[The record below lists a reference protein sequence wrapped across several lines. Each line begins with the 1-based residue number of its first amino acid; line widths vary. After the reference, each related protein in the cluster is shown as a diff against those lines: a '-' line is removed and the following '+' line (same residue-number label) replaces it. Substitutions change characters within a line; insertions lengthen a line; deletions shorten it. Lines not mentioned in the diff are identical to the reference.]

1 MLAISYQRA
10 ASQLSSFQAL
20 ISWISLRFL
29 SFRLVREVW
38 LFAAILLSWA
48 LCKVIYFFKSVP
60 LYVPLY
66 GFVKMGARKVLGH
79 YYRKQP

>member
-60 LYVPLY
+60 LYDKFHPNGV
-66 GFVKMGARKVLGH
+66 VKI
-79 YYRKQP
+79 YRKQP

>member
-60 LYVPLY
+60 LY